1 MTDNT
6 TNKTKPTDK
15 EINERLAED
24 VNREKFRV
32 SYTYYI
38 FLLCNFLVMLGVT
51 ISLIFTV
58 NNNPD
63 QDFHLPVIICNVIS
77 LAILVV
83 FLYLESRTII
93 PYKYHINHK
102 WYRFFLASMIIFGII
117 LIVSTI
123 IVYLPIVWN
132 KYWSIGVLVGSMLI
146 SFVCMGLYRYARFH
160 IDKDIYLRRHGVE
173 VQKTLET
180 EKAHEEERKRIDSL
194 SREEFNKMKDKIN
207 DSSSSDHIGQQATSG
222 LTEELEDDE
231 N

>member
-63 QDFHLPVIICNVIS
+63 
-77 LAILVV
+77 
-83 FLYLESRTII
+83 
-93 PYKYHINHK
+93 K
-102 WYRFFLASMIIFGII
+102 
-117 LIVSTI
+117 
-123 IVYLPIVWN
+123 
-132 KYWSIGVLVGSMLI
+132 
-146 SFVCMGLYRYARFH
+146 
-160 IDKDIYLRRHGVE
+160 
-173 VQKTLET
+173 
-180 EKAHEEERKRIDSL
+180 
-194 SREEFNKMKDKIN
+194 EF
-207 DSSSSDHIGQQATSG
+207 S
-222 LTEELEDDE
+222 
-231 N
+231 